1 VVVLAHS
8 DANFYGVM
16 KDWAT
21 LEDDLCVWPYEPQRG
36 PIPTTI
42 AHLTGQ
48 TDPATAALKKTDVRF
63 WAKDHAVAVFG
74 LKLKTAPSITSLVMC
89 NRPLVDDNRS
99 LLARINVGAG
109 RLYLCQMLLTD
120 NLRDEPAARLI
131 LAGLL
136 SGPR

>member
-1 VVVLAHS
+1 MTIRGAFGCADVVLVGKGMDNPS
-8 DANFYGVM
+8 YGNVPVGI
-16 KDWAT
+16 WSNS
-21 LEDDLCVWPYEPQRG
+21 RN
-36 PIPTTI
+36 TTI

-74 LKLKTAPSITSLVMC
+74 LKLKTDPSITSLVMC

-99 LLARINVGAG
+99 LLARVNVGAG
-109 RLYLCQMLLTD
+109 RLYLCQMLLAD

-136 SGPR
+136 RD